1 MAKQVSNLLNLSQ
14 ASEAA
19 GVTRKTL
26 YSHIDKGLISV
37 TNKNGKRFIDVSEL
51 IRHYG
56 NVSLPV
62 SKVNDVTQSQSKQD
76 NDVYLAIQDMQKQIE
91 SLQKLV
97 TEQAEG
103 MTLLLEDKLARKS
116 LEEELINLKKNNE
129 EIGTENQSI
138 RDELSAVKLELEKEK
153 KKGFLQ
159 RIFRRKS

>member
-62 SKVNDVTQSQSKQD
+62 SKVNDVTQSQNKQD
-76 NDVYLAIQDMQKQIE
+76 NDVYLAIQDMQKKIE
-91 SLQKLV
+91 SLQKLL
-97 TEQAEG
+97 TEQSDS
-103 MTLLLEDKLARKS
+103 MTLLLEDKKARLESENDRSS
-116 LEEELINLKKNNE
+116 LEKRNI
-129 EIGTENQSI
+129 
-138 RDELSAVKLELEKEK
+138 ALEKELELYK
-153 KKGFLQ
+153 KRGLLK
-159 RIFRRKS
+159 RIFNRD

>member
-1 MAKQVSNLLNLSQ
+1 MAKLVSNLLNLSQ

-37 TNKNGKRFIDVSEL
+37 TSKNGKRFIDVSEL

-62 SKVNDVTQSQSKQD
+62 SKVNEVTQSQSKQSG
-76 NDVYLAIQDMQKQIE
+76 DVYLAIQDMQKQIE
-91 SLQKLV
+91 SLRTLV
-97 TEQAEG
+97 AEQSES
-103 MTLLLEDKLARKS
+103 MTLLLEDKIARKS
-116 LEEELINLKKNNE
+116 LEEELVNLKKNNE

-138 RDELSAVKLELEKEK
+138 KDELNKVKSELEREK
-153 KKGFLQ
+153 KKSFLQ
-159 RIFRRKS
+159 RFFKK

>member
-1 MAKQVSNLLNLSQ
+1 MSKQVSNLLNLSQ

-56 NVSLPV
+56 NVSIPV
-62 SKVNDVTQSQSKQD
+62 SKVNDVTQSQNKQD

-138 RDELSAVKLELEKEK
+138 RDELSAVKSELEREK

-159 RIFRRKS
+159 RIFNK

>member
-62 SKVNDVTQSQSKQD
+62 SKVNDVTQSQNKQD
-76 NDVYLAIQDMQKQIE
+76 NDVYLAIQDMQKKIE

-103 MTLLLEDKLARKS
+103 MTLLLEDKKARLESENDRSS
-116 LEEELINLKKNNE
+116 LEKRNI
-129 EIGTENQSI
+129 
-138 RDELSAVKLELEKEK
+138 ALEKELELYK
-153 KKGFLQ
+153 KRGLLK
-159 RIFRRKS
+159 RIFNRD

>member
-1 MAKQVSNLLNLSQ
+1 MKNSVSNLLNLSESSK
-14 ASEAA
+14 AV
-19 GVTRKTL
+19 GITRKTL

-37 TNKNGKRFIDVSEL
+37 TSKNGKRFIDVSEL

-56 NVSLPV
+56 NVSIPV
-62 SKVNDVTQSQSKQD
+62 SKVNEVTQSQNKQGD
-76 NDVYLAIQDMQKQIE
+76 DVYLAIQDMQKQIE
-91 SLQKLV
+91 SLQKLI

-116 LEEELINLKKNNE
+116 LEEELVNLRKNNE

-138 RDELSAVKLELEKEK
+138 KDELSVVKSELEREK

-159 RIFRRKS
+159 RIFKK

>member
-1 MAKQVSNLLNLSQ
+1 MANQVSNLLNLSQ

-62 SKVNDVTQSQSKQD
+62 SKVNDVTQSQNKQD
-76 NDVYLAIQDMQKQIE
+76 NDVYLAIQNMQKQIE

-97 TEQAEG
+97 ADQSDSMA
-103 MTLLLEDKLARKS
+103 LLLEDKLARKS
-116 LEEELINLKKNNE
+116 LEEELVELKKGNE
-129 EIGTENQSI
+129 EISTENKSI
-138 RDELSAVKLELEKEK
+138 RDELSAVKSELEKEK
-153 KKGFLQ
+153 KKSFLK
-159 RIFRRKS
+159 RFFGVKS

>member
-62 SKVNDVTQSQSKQD
+62 SKVNDVTQSQNKQD
-76 NDVYLAIQDMQKQIE
+76 NDVYLAIQDMQKKIE

-97 TEQAEG
+97 TEQSDS
-103 MTLLLEDKLARKS
+103 MTLLLEDKKARLESENDRSS
-116 LEEELINLKKNNE
+116 LEKRNI
-129 EIGTENQSI
+129 
-138 RDELSAVKLELEKEK
+138 ALEKELELYK
-153 KKGFLQ
+153 KRGLLK
-159 RIFRRKS
+159 RIFNRD

>member
-1 MAKQVSNLLNLSQ
+1 MGKQVSNLLNLSQ

-62 SKVNDVTQSQSKQD
+62 SKVNEVTQSQSKQN
-76 NDVYLAIQDMQKQIE
+76 NDVYHAIQDMQKQIE
-91 SLQKLV
+91 SLQKMV
-97 TEQAEG
+97 ADQSDS
-103 MTLLLEDKLARKS
+103 MTLLLEDKLVRKS
-116 LEEELINLKKNNE
+116 LEEELLELRKNNE
-129 EIGTENQSI
+129 EFGTENQSI
-138 RDELSAVKLELEKEK
+138 RDELNTVKSELERER
-153 KKGFLQ
+153 KKGFFR
-159 RIFRRKS
+159 RIFRS

>member
-62 SKVNDVTQSQSKQD
+62 SKVNDVTQSQNKQD

-116 LEEELINLKKNNE
+116 LEEELVNLRKNNE

-138 RDELSAVKLELEKEK
+138 RDELIAVKSELEKEK

-159 RIFRRKS
+159 RIFKK

>member
-1 MAKQVSNLLNLSQ
+1 MANQVSNLLNLSQ

-56 NVSLPV
+56 NVSIPV
-62 SKVNDVTQSQSKQD
+62 SKVNDVTQSQNKQD
-76 NDVYLAIQDMQKQIE
+76 NDVYLAIQDMQKKIE

-97 TEQAEG
+97 SDQSDSMA
-103 MTLLLEDKLARKS
+103 LLLEDKLARKS
-116 LEEELINLKKNNE
+116 LEEELVELRKNNE

-138 RDELSAVKLELEKEK
+138 RDELNAVKSELEREK
-153 KKGFLQ
+153 KKGFFS
-159 RIFRRKS
+159 RIFRS